1 MKCNLGNLIFQP
13 GNIFCGYLA
22 IFCYIHHAYLQYLIK
37 MEANKDEASDCL
49 KKAKELLAQGKI
61 DKARR
66 LANRS
71 KKMYSTDECDGEQ
84 YVITTD

>member
-1 MKCNLGNLIFQP
+1 
-13 GNIFCGYLA
+13 
-22 IFCYIHHAYLQYLIK
+22 